1 MDDETKALIDSLR
14 AVSAHAEPVA
24 NDLMLGTMTP
34 ERQREYAGMLGEL
47 SQLLQD
53 HADFRDGSGGGVQDR
68 PPSRR
73 HPPEI
78 Q

>member
-1 MDDETKALIDSLR
+1 MDNETKALIDSLR

-24 NDLMLGTMTP
+24 NALMLGTMTP
-34 ERQREYAGMLGEL
+34 EKQHEYAGMLGEL
-47 SQLLQD
+47 SRLLQN
-53 HADFRDGSGGGVQDR
+53 HAAFQEESGSAVQDR

>member
-1 MDDETKALIDSLR
+1 MDNETKALIESLR

-34 ERQREYAGMLGEL
+34 ERQRDYAGMLGEL

-53 HADFRDGSGGGVQDR
+53 HAEFRERSESAVQAR